1 MQSPDSAMAQL
12 NLINNAEL
20 FIDPTS
26 RLTNTTRSALPTV
39 NDQSAS
45 LQLSNSS
52 KQLDNACKE
61 LKSCIYKVS
70 DALYNSSSG
79 HFRN

>member
-1 MQSPDSAMAQL
+1 MAQL

-20 FIDPTS
+20 FINPTQ
-26 RLTNTTRSALPTV
+26 RLTDSTRSALPTV

-52 KQLDNACKE
+52 KVNLNHYFN
-61 LKSCIYKVS
+61 LHLMST
-70 DALYNSSSG
+70 L
-79 HFRN
+79 